1 MLRVESGGCC
11 CEGIKD
17 AVTTASSAERLLLI
31 TSPRGRAFPHR
42 HRCCGRWLGTGP
54 GLVVASPFT
63 QDRTRDAGP
72 GTRRAGREARTSR
85 GAIHTRGFTQAQ
97 STVSVKRA
105 SHAVRGPGKAAGSSP
120 SRDRARVRG
129 PIARDLWGAQPSA
142 TRSSPGPC
150 PEGRATASSR
160 REPPAVAGTWPVRT
174 RAWRSC
180 CTDGDFT
187 ILSLAGARR
196 PVSFGFYGVGSV
208 VCEHG
213 TLHALARIEVH
224 LGSAMVVPRPWTGR
238 RRCS

>member
-1 MLRVESGGCC
+1 MAR
-11 CEGIKD
+11 
-17 AVTTASSAERLLLI
+17 
-31 TSPRGRAFPHR
+31 
-42 HRCCGRWLGTGP
+42 
-54 GLVVASPFT
+54 ASPAAIT
-63 QDRTRDAGP
+63 ANRDSSQK
-72 GTRRAGREARTSR
+72 RSHVARHVSS
-85 GAIHTRGFTQAQ
+85 QAQ

-129 PIARDLWGAQPSA
+129 PIARDLWGGRPSA

-160 REPPAVAGTWPVRT
+160 REPPAVAGTRPVRT

>member
-1 MLRVESGGCC
+1 MSQELLTVSTRLQGRRVGNLS
-11 CEGIKD
+11 
-17 AVTTASSAERLLLI
+17 
-31 TSPRGRAFPHR
+31 
-42 HRCCGRWLGTGP
+42 LG
-54 GLVVASPFT
+54 
-63 QDRTRDAGP
+63 
-72 GTRRAGREARTSR
+72 EWSR
-85 GAIHTRGFTQAQ
+85 GDHLHKLAE
-97 STVSVKRA
+97 VL
-105 SHAVRGPGKAAGSSP
+105 GKAAGSTP

-174 RAWRSC
+174 RARRSC

>member
-1 MLRVESGGCC
+1 MGEEERGAPEVGG
-11 CEGIKD
+11 EM
-17 AVTTASSAERLLLI
+17 AERLI
-31 TSPRGRAFPHR
+31 RREFV
-42 HRCCGRWLGTGP
+42 TGP
-54 GLVVASPFT
+54 VDCFGETGL
-63 QDRTRDAGP
+63 
-72 GTRRAGREARTSR
+72 SR
-85 GAIHTRGFTQAQ
+85 
-97 STVSVKRA
+97 
-105 SHAVRGPGKAAGSSP
+105 AVRGPGKAAGSTP